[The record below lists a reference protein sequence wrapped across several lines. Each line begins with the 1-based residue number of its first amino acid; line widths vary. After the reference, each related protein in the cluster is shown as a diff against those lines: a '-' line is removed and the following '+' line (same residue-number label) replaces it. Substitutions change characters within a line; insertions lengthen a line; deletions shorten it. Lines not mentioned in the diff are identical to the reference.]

1 MDYIINGELQDDEII
16 AALKQAIKDYKNG
29 DILSAQSTLIDIV
42 DAINLFDPQ
51 HITRGFPR
59 LYRRRDESNKL

>member
-42 DAINLFDPQ
+42 DAINLFEPE
-51 HITRGFPR
+51 
-59 LYRRRDESNKL
+59 Y

>member
-1 MDYIINGELQDDEII
+1 MDYIIDGELQDKEII
-16 AALKQAIKDYKNG
+16 AALKQAIKDYENG

-51 HITRGFPR
+51 
-59 LYRRRDESNKL
+59 Y